1 MAELVTYERTG
12 RVARIRM
19 DDGKVNAMSVAMLSG
34 LHAAFDRAAADKAIA
49 VLSGRAGLFS
59 AGFDLKVFSQ
69 GTARDIHAMLSLGG
83 ELALKLL
90 SFPMPVIAAAS
101 GHAYPMGAF
110 LILSS
115 DWRIGAEGDWRIG
128 LNEVQI
134 GLTVPTFALEI
145 ARQRLTPACFS
156 RTAMTGEMFGPQA
169 ALAAGFLDEVVAD
182 DALEAAIARAA
193 ERLGRI
199 DFAAHAATKL
209 RARRPAIEAVR
220 AAIDAELTLE
230 NAERSVARRV
240 A

>member
-1 MAELVTYERTG
+1 MAELVTYGLTG
-12 RVARIRM
+12 KVARIGM
-19 DDGKVNAMSVAMLSG
+19 DDGKANAMSVAMLSG
-34 LHAAFDRAAADKAIA
+34 LHAAFDRAAADKAIV
-49 VLSGRAGLFS
+49 VLSGRASLFS
-59 AGFDLKVFSQ
+59 AGFDLKVFSH
-69 GTARDIHAMLSLGG
+69 GTAKDIHTMLRLGG

-134 GLTVPTFALEI
+134 GMTVPSFALEI
-145 ARQRLTPACFS
+145 ARQRLMPAYFS
-156 RTAMTGEMFGPQA
+156 RTAVTGEMFGPQA
-169 ALAAGFLDEVVAD
+169 ALAAGFLDEVVANEQ
-182 DALEAAIARAA
+182 LEQAIARAV

-209 RARRPAIEAVR
+209 RARKPTIDAVR

-230 NAERSVARRV
+230 SAERSVARRV

>member
-1 MAELVTYERTG
+1 MVTYERAG

-34 LHAAFDRAAADKAIA
+34 LHAAFDRAAADEAIP

-59 AGFDLKVFSQ
+59 AGFDLKVFSH
-69 GTARDIHAMLSLGG
+69 GNAKDIHAMPNLGG

-115 DWRIGAEGDWRIG
+115 DWRVGTEGDWRIG

-134 GLTVPTFALEI
+134 GMTVPSFALEI
-145 ARQRLTPACFS
+145 ARQRLTPAHFS
-156 RTAMTGEMFGPQA
+156 RTAMTGEMFAPQV
-169 ALAAGFLDEVVAD
+169 ALAAGFLDEVVASD
-182 DALEAAIARAA
+182 GLEGAIARAA

-209 RARRPAIEAVR
+209 RARKPTIDAVR
-220 AAIDAELTLE
+220 AAIDAEFTLE
-230 NAERSVARRV
+230 SVEKSVARRV